1 MPTPKEVIE
10 AWVAAFNARDAAAAV
25 ALYHEDATTEQ
36 VAVGEPLVGH
46 VAIFADLAAF
56 FRAFPD
62 TVTHIENLFQDGE
75 WAILE

>member
-10 AWVAAFNARDAAAAV
+10 AWVAAFNARDAAAA
-25 ALYHEDATTEQ
+25 

>member
-10 AWVAAFNARDAAAAV
+10 AWGAAFNARDAAAAV
-25 ALYHEDATTEQ
+25 ALYHEDAINEQ

-56 FRAFPD
+56 FRACPD
-62 TVTHIENLFQDGE
+62 TVTHIEHLLQDDE
-75 WAILE
+75 